1 MVINAEPLPIM
12 QTSDLR
18 HRFLQLFLP
27 ALVLVLGS
35 VGFYGKTDIERQ
47 LTLLQAR
54 ENLNVGRGA
63 TVMTGKLDDIA
74 RDLAYLSSYPVLR
87 NALDKGDATSSG
99 ELANAFASFSNSK
112 TIYDQLRW
120 IDETGMER
128 VRVDYVGGKAVVI
141 AGNHLQNKGQRYFFT
156 DSFKLNPG
164 EIFVSPLDLN
174 IEQNKIEVPHKPMV
188 RIATP
193 VMDSQGNKRGIVII
207 NYYARLLLD
216 AFGDAT
222 DEVRDHIMVLNGDGY
237 WLKSPQSEDE
247 WGFMFK
253 QPERSLAARAPE
265 AWQHI
270 RAADTG
276 QKLLADGLWSWQTV
290 YPLKAGQR
298 SSTGVA
304 DAFVPSR
311 GEVETRQ
318 YVWKSVAHVSS
329 EQLAAISLAVWQRLW
344 WIGALLL
351 VLFGFGSF
359 KLAQAW
365 SQRDLA
371 EAEVRRINADLELT
385 VAERTRQLNDK
396 LLELDEANAEL
407 AGKND
412 EMEAMI
418 YSASHDLR
426 SPLVNIQGFS
436 QRLEKGMADIVARLS
451 QADVPPEVPATLNK
465 LLQERMPTALSFIKT
480 SSLKMDSLI
489 NGLLRLSRA
498 GRAQLT
504 IQVLDMNAMLMEITQ
519 TLAIQ
524 IQQAGASVVIEPL
537 PTCFADASQLN
548 QVFTNLLDN
557 AIKYRDPARPL
568 ELRVSGEL
576 LGKSVRYV
584 VSDNGPGIGKEFQGK
599 VWELFHRLDPAGP
612 IAGEGLGLTLARR
625 IIDRLHGQIRLESTL
640 GEGSRFII
648 ELPAVSTE

>member
-1 MVINAEPLPIM
+1 M
-12 QTSDLR
+12 
-18 HRFLQLFLP
+18 
-27 ALVLVLGS
+27 
-35 VGFYGKTDIERQ
+35 
-47 LTLLQAR
+47 LQAR
-54 ENLNVGRGA
+54 ESLNVGRGA

-87 NALDKGDATSSG
+87 NALDKGNAASSS
-99 ELANAFASFSNSK
+99 ELANAFASFSGSK

-120 IDETGMER
+120 IDETGLER
-128 VRVDYVGGKAVVI
+128 VRVDYVEGKAVVI
-141 AGNHLQNKGQRYFFT
+141 AEDKLQNKGQRYFFT

-193 VMDSQGNKRGIVII
+193 VVDSQGNKRGIVII

-216 AFGDAT
+216 AFSEVT

-237 WLKSPQSEDE
+237 WLKSAKPDDE

-253 QPERSLAARAPE
+253 QTERSLAARAPE
-265 AWQHI
+265 AWRHI
-270 RAADTG
+270 RAADSG

-298 SSTGVA
+298 SSTGA
-304 DAFVPSR
+304 AEAFIPSR
-311 GEVETRQ
+311 GDVETRQ

-329 EQLAAISLAVWQRLW
+329 DQLEAISRSVWQQLW
-344 WIGALLL
+344 WVGAVLLG
-351 VLFGFGSF
+351 LFGFGSF

-365 SQRDLA
+365 SQRDAA
-371 EAEVRRINADLELT
+371 EAKVRRINADLELT

-407 AGKND
+407 ARKND

-436 QRLEKGMADIVARLS
+436 QRLEKGMADIAARLA
-451 QADVPPEVPATLNK
+451 QADVPPEVPAALHK
-465 LLQERMPTALSFIKT
+465 LLRERMPTALSFIKT

-504 IQVLDMNAMLMEITQ
+504 IQPLDMDAMLMEITQ

-524 IQQAGASVVIEPL
+524 IQQAGASVVIDPL
-537 PTCFADASQLN
+537 PPCLADAPQLN

-576 LGKSVRYV
+576 IGKSVRYIV
-584 VSDNGPGIGKEFQGK
+584 ADNGPGIGEEFQGK

-612 IAGEGLGLTLARR
+612 IAGEGLGLTLVRR
-625 IIDRLHGQIRLESTL
+625 IVDRLRGQIRLESNL

-648 ELPAVSTE
+648 ELPAVSTD